1 MNKNK
6 YQKLIGSSFLS
17 LIVLIIASI
26 MSSSNAASIFSLIV
40 WLTGHI
46 FCTFIEKENRI
57 EGRILFNFVFSALSI
72 FALIHYMDTVV
83 DYNEFAVGWR
93 DEYKFWM
100 MSEEVGNRS
109 SLTEVFKESFSNW
122 KYGGY
127 PGYIL
132 YIGILSYYANIL
144 FDGNHL
150 FLQFMGTVFWG
161 SMTSIVMYRLFLLY
175 FNKPIAY
182 KNVLFFSLFT
192 VVFAYSFMLLRD
204 TIIVFFYTLAFY
216 IVLKKFSLKGLFQ
229 LLFISFLVW
238 QIRYQHGLFI
248 GLYILYYLYLRFE
261 RDKIIIINIAIIV
274 FSLSI
279 IAFGAYLE
287 SSFESLERY
296 DTIGQEYVMER
307 DDAMGK
313 ILYSFPSP
321 LKEVGFFAASQFWH
335 YRPWNKFLYSPDN
348 VYGRIINFLPVL
360 FGFLWFIIMMAQLK
374 WILFQK
380 KINRIP
386 IEIKHLFIL
395 SLIFLF
401 IVVQGASDTRRIM
414 VVYPI
419 LFLNFSLLKN
429 RAVTKRSWNKTR
441 NEYIVLYFLLFG
453 VYMTLITFLN

>member
-248 GLYILYYLYLRFE
+248 GLYILYYLYLRFY
-261 RDKIIIINIAIIV
+261 RDKIIIIYFSIIV
-274 FSLSI
+274 FSFSI
-279 IAFGAYLE
+279 IFFCVFL
-287 SSFESLERY
+287 
-296 DTIGQEYVMER
+296 DN
-307 DDAMGK
+307 
-313 ILYSFPSP
+313 LY
-321 LKEVGFFAASQFWH
+321 
-335 YRPWNKFLYSPDN
+335 
-348 VYGRIINFLPVL
+348 II
-360 FGFLWFIIMMAQLK
+360 
-374 WILFQK
+374 
-380 KINRIP
+380 
-386 IEIKHLFIL
+386 
-395 SLIFLF
+395 
-401 IVVQGASDTRRIM
+401 
-414 VVYPI
+414 
-419 LFLNFSLLKN
+419 
-429 RAVTKRSWNKTR
+429 
-441 NEYIVLYFLLFG
+441 
-453 VYMTLITFLN
+453 